1 MKKIISIIL
10 LIALAM
16 VSLSACDSK
25 TSENTS
31 KTKRFEDAYNN
42 AKEATEEAT
51 GDKNYEKI
59 VTLSSDKKTITVLYK
74 YEYGEYKDLGQD
86 LEIKM
91 GAALLERF
99 TVAVKNIAKELEI
112 SDSTIKSI
120 LDKTKDDVAGSVT
133 ENDVKI
139 SYEGLHNDK
148 TSKTIKK
155 SITFEA
161 V

>member
-16 VSLSACDSK
+16 VSLSACAS
-25 TSENTS
+25 
-31 KTKRFEDAYNN
+31 KRFEDAYNN
-42 AKEATEEAT
+42 AKEATEEET

-59 VTLSSDKKTITVLYK
+59 VTLSSDKKRITVLYEF
-74 YEYGEYKDLGQD
+74 EYGEYKDLD
-86 LEIKM
+86 VSFTAKL
-91 GAALLERF
+91 GAILLQHF

-112 SDSTIKSI
+112 SDSTIEAI
-120 LDKTKDDVAGSVT
+120 LDKTAEDVNGSVT

-139 SYEGLHNDK
+139 SYEGMHYNK
-148 TSKTIKK
+148 TKKIITK

-161 V
+161 D